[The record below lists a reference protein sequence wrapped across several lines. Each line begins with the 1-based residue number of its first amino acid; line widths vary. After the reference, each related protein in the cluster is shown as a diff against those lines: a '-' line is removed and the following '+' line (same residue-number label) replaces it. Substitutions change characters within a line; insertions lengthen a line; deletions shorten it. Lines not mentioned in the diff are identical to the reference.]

1 MLAADKEPV
10 SLTEILKDAVDSTQ
24 RPDAAHI
31 SIDLPQDLQQET
43 PHGPM
48 MIYGDRHELLR
59 VFCNLIENALRY
71 TPTTGKVTVTA
82 RDEGVALCVTVADT
96 GDGIPSEH
104 IPHLGERF
112 YRVEASRARTHG
124 GSGLGLAI
132 CRSIV
137 EAHHGDITFRSQE
150 KVGTTVV
157 VTLPTMS
164 GDLGMS

>member
-1 MLAADKEPV
+1 MMLD
-10 SLTEILKDAVDSTQ
+10 
-24 RPDAAHI
+24 
-31 SIDLPQDLQQET
+31 
-43 PHGPM
+43 
-48 MIYGDRHELLR
+48 GDRHELMR

-71 TPTTGKVTVTA
+71 TPPTGSVTVIGK
-82 RDEGVALCVTVADT
+82 DEGVALCVTVSDT
-96 GDGIPSEH
+96 GEGIPAEH
-104 IPHLGERF
+104 IAHLGERF

-157 VTLPTMS
+157 VTLPTMN
-164 GDLGMS
+164 GET